1 MQIRRWRHLL
11 GFLVVSLVMTACG
24 SGGSDTAQAPESSE
38 GTDSTESEAPEELEP
53 VRALFATLFAVP
65 SIGDTAEA
73 LGIWDEMGL
82 DVELLEGQEAV
93 ESLESGDVDIA
104 VSSPNR
110 FIGGILAGADI
121 KLVGPTGLVWDQY
134 IIVRKDLGIDSLEE
148 FKGGRYGITRVG
160 SASHFGSER
169 LAQSLGWEEGD
180 REAVILGDLAGV
192 RAALEAG
199 QIDWFTWSAEG
210 ALAVEKEGTGVI
222 LGNVGDSIGPVPF
235 NIIAVSGKAIKEKP
249 ASLRAFCEGYYEATR
264 TLKADHDLATKILV
278 EEGGRDPEIT
288 PRVVADG
295 MRYAAEDDSIP
306 EEGWDTMAEATNFTI
321 DGVDDL
327 TGDDVREMY
336 VPCSSL

>member
-1 MQIRRWRHLL
+1 MQIRRWRHVL

-24 SGGSDTAQAPESSE
+24 GGGSETAAAPEPPDTE
-38 GTDSTESEAPEELEP
+38 TNESEAPEELKP

-65 SIGDTAEA
+65 SLGDTAEA

-82 DVELLEGQEAV
+82 DVELLEGQEGV

-110 FIGGILAGADI
+110 FIGGIVAGADI

-169 LAQSLGWEEGD
+169 LAQSLGWDEDD

-192 RAALEAG
+192 RAALETG

-210 ALAVEKEGTGVI
+210 ALAVEKEGSGVI

-249 ASLRAFCEGYYEATR
+249 ASLRAFCEGYYEAQR
-264 TLKADHDLATKILV
+264 TLKADPDLATKILI
-278 EEGGRDPEIT
+278 EDGGRDPDIT
-288 PRVVADG
+288 PRVVEDGISYLAD
-295 MRYAAEDDSIP
+295 DDSIP

-336 VPCSSL
+336 IPCSSL